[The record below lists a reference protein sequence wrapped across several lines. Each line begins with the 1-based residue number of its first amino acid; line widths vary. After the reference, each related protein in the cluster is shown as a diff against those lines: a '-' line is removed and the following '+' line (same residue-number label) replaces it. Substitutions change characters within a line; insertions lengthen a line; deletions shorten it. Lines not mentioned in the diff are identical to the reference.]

1 MVAERLQKVL
11 AQHGLASRRK
21 AEQWIQDGRVSVNG
35 APAQLGQKVDL
46 TCDRIA
52 VDGRDLAP
60 QPQNYYFLLNK
71 PAGAVSTCSDPEGRP
86 TVLNTLPEALQAV
99 GIHPVGRLDTYSTGA
114 LLLTNDGD
122 LTYRLT
128 HPKHDIAKVYHV
140 CLEGRVS
147 AETLASWRQGVWLAG
162 RQTRPAEVTI
172 LATATPGSTRLKVT
186 LREGRN
192 RQIRR
197 VAELLG
203 HRVLSLHRIAIGSVH
218 LGNLASGAYR
228 PLSPAEIRA
237 LLAESDVQPAVS
249 PPSTQPFVGTSP
261 F

>member
-35 APAQLGQKVDL
+35 ALAHLGQKVDL
-46 TCDRIA
+46 ACDRIA
-52 VDGRDLAP
+52 VDGRELDA
-60 QPQNYYFLLNK
+60 QPRNYYFLLNK
-71 PAGAVSTCSDPEGRP
+71 PAGTVSTCADPEGRP
-86 TVLNTLPEALQAV
+86 TVLNTLAEALQEV

-122 LTYRLT
+122 FTYRLT
-128 HPKHDIAKVYHV
+128 HPKHDIDKVYHV
-140 CLEGRVS
+140 CLEGQVS
-147 AETLASWRQGVWLAG
+147 PATLTAWRQGVWLEG
-162 RQTRPAEVTI
+162 RQTRPAQVTI
-172 LATATPGSTRLKVT
+172 LATPTPASTQLEVT

-203 HRVLSLHRIAIGSVH
+203 HRVLNLHRVAIGSVH
-218 LGNLASGAYR
+218 LGNLPSGAYR
-228 PLSPAEIRA
+228 PLSSAEIRA

-249 PPSTQPFVGTSP
+249 PPPTQPFLGTSP